1 MNVGLISA
9 TLNPLDSAVNF
20 GVLLLFN
27 RSHGLVDITA
37 TIIIV
42 IMDRMMTMLITDF
55 LIRRINSIQFDYIVD
70 IIYHVL
76 PWLYQIWSITDLWS
90 LLS

>member
-1 MNVGLISA
+1 MSA
-9 TLNPLDSAVNF
+9 TLNPLGSALNL
-20 GVLLLFN
+20 GALLLFN
-27 RSHGLVDITA
+27 RSHGLADITA
-37 TIIIV
+37 TIAIV
-42 IMDRMMTMLITDF
+42 MMDTMMTVLITDF

-76 PWLYQIWSITDLWS
+76 PWLYQIWSLTDLWK